1 MFQVGADE
9 DSATDHRSP
18 TTDRRSPIA
27 DHRFLSSVR
36 DRPCS
41 FASPA
46 PGVTTLVTAPVTSV
60 AGSGAVRGSAGSV
73 TAKVEPDPTRLS
85 TLSLIH
91 ISEPTR
97 LGMISYAVFCL
108 NNKK

>member
-1 MFQVGADE
+1 MFQVGDDE

-18 TTDRRSPIA
+18 IT
-27 DHRFLSSVR
+27 DHRFLSSVW

-46 PGVTTLVTAPVTSV
+46 PGVTTLVTAPLTSV

-85 TLSLIH
+85 TMIRPRCISTIDLTMARPSPLPLLRASLARD
-91 ISEPTR
+91 PR
-97 LGMISYAVFCL
+97 
-108 NNKK
+108 